1 MPRSLHL
8 SLTRLDNHRKHCNHR
23 NGGAYLHPI
32 RITYYCLQAHFT
44 VYEAYFIFA
53 ILFPRISFRCGS
65 PHVREGKEPFSREFR
80 GYLPIRLHAPN
91 AVARAIAV
99 THFRLRWLHKHCKH
113 CKHCNGGDSHPL
125 YFCIGCCILLFA
137 SPFTVCCILLFAI
150 PFYYVLHII
159 ICNPMLLCMAC
170 YYYLRYFSRSAV
182 GWGADLL

>member
-32 RITYYCLQAHFT
+32 RITYNCLQAHFT

-65 PHVREGKEPFSREFR
+65 PHVREGKEPHSREFR
-80 GYLPIRLHAPN
+80 GYLLIRLHAPN

-99 THFRLRWLHKHCKH
+99 THFPLRWLYNDCKH
-113 CKHCNGGDSHPL
+113 CKHCNGGATQPL
-125 YFCIGCCILLFA
+125 YFCIRC
-137 SPFTVCCILLFAI
+137 
-150 PFYYVLHII
+150 VLHII
-159 ICNPMLLCMAC
+159 ICKPVLLCIAF
-170 YYYLRYFSRSAV
+170 YS
-182 GWGADLL
+182 